1 MTFNEDREQTYTC
14 VYTPASEGEYRVSIR
29 FAGRE
34 IPKSPF
40 RVKVQDQPGDA
51 SKVVAAGP
59 GLQSREVFVGRRTH
73 FEVNTKG
80 PLAAAASRTNH
91 SLACLLVFTCSL
103 CTCVH
108 FAGAG
113 KGILDVTIVAPG
125 AELGALANQLN
136 AIPIKAHLTKR
147 SEDVTIVEVRFRSIP
162 PAAPTCSLIIPVHS
176 TSILVCAV
184 HSASRGA
191 APDSGALRW
200 PEHP

>member
-1 MTFNEDREQTYTC
+1 MTFNEDREQSYTC

-80 PLAAAASRTNH
+80 VHMDARPNASSCTTALF
-91 SLACLLVFTCSL
+91 SIVLL
-103 CTCVH
+103 
-108 FAGAG
+108 
-113 KGILDVTIVAPG
+113 
-125 AELGALANQLN
+125 
-136 AIPIKAHLTKR
+136 
-147 SEDVTIVEVRFRSIP
+147 
-162 PAAPTCSLIIPVHS
+162 
-176 TSILVCAV
+176 
-184 HSASRGA
+184 
-191 APDSGALRW
+191 
-200 PEHP
+200 